1 MKRIFCLEEKP
12 SSDEHVFPE
21 AIGGT
26 LHIDRVCE
34 SCSNLRRRYKPLLKS
49 PLGPTQTVTMV
60 VSRPP
65 EFAGVGPYNKLIDRN
80 SGWPAAALRRSTSSA
95 VMGLLIR

>member
-1 MKRIFCLEEKP
+1 
-12 SSDEHVFPE
+12 
-21 AIGGT
+21 
-26 LHIDRVCE
+26 
-34 SCSNLRRRYKPLLKS
+34 
-49 PLGPTQTVTMV
+49 VTMV